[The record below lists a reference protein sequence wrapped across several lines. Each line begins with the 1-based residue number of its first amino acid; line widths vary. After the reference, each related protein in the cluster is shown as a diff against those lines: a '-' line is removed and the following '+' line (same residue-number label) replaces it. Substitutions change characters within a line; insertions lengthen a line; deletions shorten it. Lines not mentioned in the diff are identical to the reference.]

1 MIRTASGR
9 DLVFLALLLAGSLL
23 AVSAGAVTV
32 PAGAADGRQGMPGI
46 PSFAAPLSAD
56 EDSFGDSRDRV
67 SVSIERAGGGP
78 VRPGSDL
85 PVAIVL
91 DIGPGWHVWTDDRPL
106 PDGVAAFDGAVLTS
120 IMVKSATGG
129 LDANAGFAQ
138 WPEAHRIQADVG
150 EGERTYLVF
159 EGNAAIYLPV
169 TVAAGAA
176 DGTGRLELEVA
187 FQACDAT
194 ECRAPATVELALDVP
209 IAASAPAAGDP
220 GARFAAFDPTVFGRI
235 RAGAV
240 APDLVTFDVFGLEFE
255 IDAAG
260 TGFFLLLLVAAV
272 GGLLL
277 NFTPCVLPVLPL
289 KIMGLANAAGN
300 RRRCLALGVA
310 LSAGVVLFWLGLA
323 VAIASI
329 QGFTAANQLFQYPAF
344 TIGVGVVIG
353 VMALGMMGLFTI
365 GLPQWVYGIET
376 RHDTIP
382 GSVGFGVMTAVLST
396 PCTAPLMGA
405 AAAWATT
412 QKASTLLTVFAAI
425 GVGMALPYL
434 LLSAFPGLAKKMPKS
449 GPASELIKQVMG
461 LLLLAAAT
469 YFVGAGLSGI
479 LVTPPDPPSRLYW
492 WIVSLAGMAAGGWL
506 FLRTFQVARSGG
518 AKAAFAA
525 IGLGVLALSAVVG
538 FTQTAKGPVDWT
550 YYTPERLAEA
560 KSRGD
565 AVVLEF
571 TAEWCLNCK
580 ALEAGVLNLPA
591 VADTLNG
598 EGVAAIKIDLTGN
611 NEAGNA
617 LLKEV
622 GRVTIPLLV
631 VLGPDGRETLK
642 SDSYT
647 PQQVLDAIAAAKG
660 AVKTGF
666 TAGG

>member
-1 MIRTASGR
+1 MPRFPPGTPLACLAS
-9 DLVFLALLLAGSLL
+9 LAFGLATL
-23 AVSAGAVTV
+23 AAT
-32 PAGAADGRQGMPGI
+32 
-46 PSFAAPLSAD
+46 AAPQGLPGLPGFGLGGSGNPSTE

-67 SVSIERAGGGP
+67 AVSIERPGTGP

-91 DIGPGWHVWTDDRPL
+91 DIRPGWHVWTNERPL
-106 PDGVAAFDGAVLTS
+106 PEGVAAFDGAVLTE
-120 IMVKSATGG
+120 IRVVSATGG
-129 LDANAGFAQ
+129 LEPHAGFAQ
-138 WPEAHRIQADVG
+138 WPEAHRIEADVG

-159 EGNAAIYLPV
+159 EGSATIFLPV
-169 TVAAGAA
+169 TVAADAA
-176 DGTGRLELEVA
+176 DGTGKLTVEVA
-187 FQACDAT
+187 FQACDDT
-194 ECRAPATVELALDVP
+194 QCRAPATVELSIEVP
-209 IAASAPAAGDP
+209 IAASAPGGGEPAPRFTGLDP
-220 GARFAAFDPTVFGRI
+220 GVFGKI
-235 RAGAV
+235 RSGAV
-240 APDLVTFDVFGLEFE
+240 APDMVSFDVFGLAFS

-300 RRRCLALGVA
+300 RRRCLALGLA
-310 LSAGVVLFWLGLA
+310 LSLGVVLFWLGLA

-365 GLPQWVYGIET
+365 ALPQWVYGIET

-412 QKASTLLTVFAAI
+412 QTASTLLTVFGAI

-434 LLSAFPGLAKKMPKS
+434 VLSAFPGLVRNMPKS

-461 LLLLAAAT
+461 LLLLAAAA
-469 YFVGAGLSGI
+469 YFVGAGLSGV

-492 WIVSLAGMAAGGWL
+492 WVVALAGIAAGGWL
-506 FLRTFQVARSGG
+506 FLRALKVAKSGG
-518 AKAAFAA
+518 AKVAFAT
-525 IGLGVLALSAVVG
+525 IGLAILALSGVVG
-538 FTQTAKGPVDWT
+538 LTQTAKGPVEWT

-560 KSRGD
+560 RSRGD
-565 AVVLEF
+565 AIVLEF

-580 ALEAGVLNLPA
+580 ALEAGVLNLPP
-591 VADTLNG
+591 VAETLNG
-598 EGVAAIKIDLTGN
+598 DGVAAIKIDLTGN

-647 PQQVLDAIAAAKG
+647 PQQVLDAIAEAK
-660 AVKTGF
+660 ATLKTG
-666 TAGG
+666 G